1 MEKFIN
7 LKLINVCSNE
17 RMNIETWLFEYDV
30 SRRLCNVML
39 KDNKKGFLVF

>member
-17 RMNIETWLFEYDV
+17 RMNIETWLFVYDV
-30 SRRLCNVML
+30 SRRLKCNV
-39 KDNKKGFLVF
+39 KRQ